1 MNKGTD
7 VPAAGAATPPDR
19 FEAVRQAHATAIKA
33 YDAAQRAYV
42 EQVNALPLPAL
53 MAGAK
58 VRVTD
63 MDDLATVVSAAHES
77 AGTVSQLQKLLLEVC
92 EYRTA
97 RRRIAAEVDLGR
109 FAEAVVNAAAEMI
122 RLGEGRGQ

>member
-1 MNKGTD
+1 MSKGTV

-19 FEAVRQAHATAIKA
+19 LEAARQAHTTAIKA
-33 YDAAQRAYV
+33 YEVAQRDYV
-42 EQVNALPLPAL
+42 ERVNALPLPAL

-77 AGTVSQLQKLLLEVC
+77 AGTVAQLQKLLLEVC

-97 RRRIAAEVDLGR
+97 RRTIAAQVDLGR
-109 FAEAVVNAAAEMI
+109 YAEAVVNAAAEMI
-122 RLGEGRGQ
+122 RISGEASA